1 MPLDVDLLR
10 QIARGE
16 SFRVGSFAS
25 AEMAAFQLLADQ
37 LFELEGRGLITIRR
51 PDGISSTASNGGGYT
66 AVTASITPA
75 GKDIL
80 ATIGG

>member
-16 SFRVGSFAS
+16 SFKVNSFALP
-25 AEMAAFQLLADQ
+25 EMAAFQLLTDQ
-37 LFELEGRGLITIRR
+37 LFDLEGRGLITIRR
-51 PDGISSTASNGGGYT
+51 PDGLTSNGGGYT
-66 AVTASITPA
+66 GVAPTLTPA
-75 GKDIL
+75 GKDLL